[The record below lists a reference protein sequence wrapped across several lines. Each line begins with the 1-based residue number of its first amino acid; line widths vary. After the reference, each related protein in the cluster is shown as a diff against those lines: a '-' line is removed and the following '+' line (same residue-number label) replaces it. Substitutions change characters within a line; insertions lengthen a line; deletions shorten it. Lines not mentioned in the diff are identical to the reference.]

1 LFMPAIEMVVWPSN
15 SLAIAIDIFGL
26 LSIVIACQRQ
36 CWLTSVL
43 SSVVSL
49 ILFCVNQVPI
59 RIIIGS

>member
-1 LFMPAIEMVVWPSN
+1 MPAIEMVVWPSN
-15 SLAIAIDIFGL
+15 SLGVAIDIFGL
-26 LSIVIACQRQ
+26 LSIVIACLRQ
-36 CWLTSVL
+36 CCLMPVL